1 METWEALDVDDSD
14 LPSLLRHSSTLVACK
29 RGTPNNHRQDQ
40 QPKRSV
46 SSSSI
51 SLSCLQPCFKSPHNP
66 CQTQPEN
73 PTTAEQRPSPDVD
86 RAYHLIPGPAGSI
99 QAAMR
104 RRTTGIE
111 NCCPMPDYEEEDGDF
126 KRNPWLCALDFIV
139 QLLHFSSLSFIICL
153 KTARLGLSTAP
164 WDPLVQTTTQVQFFS
179 GLDSKSPLPHS
190 IKTSK
195 SMDRVPQ
202 VVGIIKSCTPNGRG
216 DLIVTLKDP
225 TGTMDASIHR
235 KVLAESKFAS
245 DISIGSVIILQQIFS
260 KDSGPPKQ
268 CFPVFTVRCGP
279 EESLGT
285 GSGMAAVHI
294 VMEGADG
301 IGNVK
306 VGREASDVE
315 VKVNERCFG
324 CSSGKDAV
332 VEEPNHETSGR
343 SVVKKP
349 MLGASL
355 PDWTDEQLSELFADC
370 ED

>member
-126 KRNPWLCALDFIV
+126 KRNPWLCALDFI
-139 QLLHFSSLSFIICL
+139 
-153 KTARLGLSTAP
+153 
-164 WDPLVQTTTQVQFFS
+164 

-245 DISIGSVIILQQIFS
+245 DISIGSVIILQQVVAFSPTHSAHYLNITLNNVVKIFS